1 MYWNPL
7 SVWTLYLTVP
17 LNSNIRCIEI
27 TEDGSYYQRGCGWI
41 VTLDVLKYL
50 SHIYTNNKPACW
62 IVTLDVLK
70 SIDDFSFEHILKL
83 NSNIRCIEMK
93 FYEVSSSD
101 EQVE

>member
-1 MYWNPL
+1 MYWNAIL
-7 SVWTLYLTVP
+7 FVVSMIFQL

-83 NSNIRCIEMK
+83 NSNIRCIEIR
-93 FYEVSSSD
+93 
-101 EQVE
+101 